1 MSSYALPDMPAALI
15 SFRVM
20 TCDLRSPPSPGEEEG
35 AQPSD
40 SAMAT
45 RGSRRARTML
55 TLLEDYQLYHYGRGG
70 IRTHGALLTHTHF
83 PGVRLKPL
91 GHPSR
96 LQRIQKPALS
106 SKRPR
111 AKKERRSV
119 SWRSRHSHFKPS
131 AG

>member
-1 MSSYALPDMPAALI
+1 
-15 SFRVM
+15 M
-20 TCDLRSPPSPGEEEG
+20 TCDLRLPPSPGEEEG

-40 SAMAT
+40 RATMT

-96 LQRIQKPALS
+96 LQGISETSTLFETAPGKKRAPVRKLALE
-106 SKRPR
+106 
-111 AKKERRSV
+111 ALA
-119 SWRSRHSHFKPS
+119 F
-131 AG
+131 